1 MRHLLAFLCLP
12 LAACAIAP
20 SRDEPVVPPEA
31 AAVPVPA
38 SDGSLYS
45 AGGGLALFEDPKAR
59 LGGDLLTVML
69 VVNTNEIGR
78 ESGREGVSPEL
89 ENSVGS
95 DKLKKT

>member
-38 SDGSLYS
+38 RDGSIYS
-45 AGGGLALFEDPKAR
+45 AGGGHALSEDQKAR
-59 LGGDLLTVML
+59 SLGELLTVML
-69 VVNTNEIGR
+69 VEQTPAVKKANTSTTQNTCDATVTPTLHGR
-78 ESGREGVSPEL
+78 PP
-89 ENSVGS
+89 
-95 DKLKKT
+95 